1 MATFLPLKRGL
12 MTQVACVS
20 ALILATVQKQRIS
33 VPRSSIIN
41 LNSIFLREGEGGRHI
56 GVKTTFH
63 HNESGKLAHIHPTLV
78 SI

>member
-1 MATFLPLKRGL
+1 MCMFWI
-12 MTQVACVS
+12 VS
-20 ALILATVQKQRIS
+20 MIVSFIFQNAS
-33 VPRSSIIN
+33 PRSSIIN

-63 HNESGKLAHIHPTLV
+63 DNESGKLAHIHPTLV

>member
-1 MATFLPLKRGL
+1 MYLLGVPKKTLFAT
-12 MTQVACVS
+12 
-20 ALILATVQKQRIS
+20 
-33 VPRSSIIN
+33 RSSIIN

>member
-1 MATFLPLKRGL
+1 M
-12 MTQVACVS
+12 S
-20 ALILATVQKQRIS
+20 ELA
-33 VPRSSIIN
+33 RSSIIN

>member
-1 MATFLPLKRGL
+1 MCLHHKAAQDHIYFRYT
-12 MTQVACVS
+12 
-20 ALILATVQKQRIS
+20 
-33 VPRSSIIN
+33 RSSIIN

-63 HNESGKLAHIHPTLV
+63 DNESGKLAHIHPTLV